1 MSSFDNFYTRLQNLN
16 EARKSPVEALVPGAA
31 GVTKQMRSAGL
42 SSAPLDTIRFI
53 RELLFNLDVISEE
66 ELDVVKM
73 SKGFTGKK
81 QAMLKVLQDN
91 QDAINAKSDE
101 IAQRI
106 ESTLDDFISG
116 MGANRSREEK
126 YAAQAAAEE
135 LAAQARA
142 AKSGKDMDD
151 ALADVISDEK
161 LIIKASLAKAIQ
173 ELEDLPGGEDI
184 SPDVLNEIKKF
195 APKINTIEQLESFVK
210 QLSAMEEYQLPA
222 AYLSS
227 TVKAIKGGLEDIE
240 MEDQEDPDHG
250 FDANKSDLD
259 GNGNISEYERKRGE
273 AIASSM
279 SKEDNE
285 YGEAETVGFAELG
298 LNRTLIGAM
307 YEDEYGAFNR
317 AEFPNLDIGSL
328 KKMIA
333 NRFALKP
340 DIGISGRL
348 AQMEKQI
355 SGLDDAVVVSFSE
368 DGENAEDPDIE
379 ALAQVEV
386 EELGDGELPD
396 DYNEDGETDAQFEN
410 ILGAAVDAAVSNPD
424 LDYESVKGMIESE
437 IDRECTEYECKVLKS
452 ELYNAY
458 GENGDQEK
466 AQAILDLGEDS
477 ETPFMESKYTTADY
491 LTDIYL
497 SVEPIVASTMNEN
510 GQTTPTR
517 QYLVEKY
524 EEAIEDVYTSQYL
537 IEQKVQDSLPKR
549 KKEKSLSFKE
559 RFQPKTQGQLEE
571 VRRYGL

>member
-1 MSSFDNFYTRLQNLN
+1 
-16 EARKSPVEALVPGAA
+16 
-31 GVTKQMRSAGL
+31 
-42 SSAPLDTIRFI
+42 
-53 RELLFNLDVISEE
+53 
-66 ELDVVKM
+66 
-73 SKGFTGKK
+73 
-81 QAMLKVLQDN
+81 
-91 QDAINAKSDE
+91 
-101 IAQRI
+101 
-106 ESTLDDFISG
+106 
-116 MGANRSREEK
+116 
-126 YAAQAAAEE
+126 
-135 LAAQARA
+135 
-142 AKSGKDMDD
+142 
-151 ALADVISDEK
+151 
-161 LIIKASLAKAIQ
+161 
-173 ELEDLPGGEDI
+173 
-184 SPDVLNEIKKF
+184 
-195 APKINTIEQLESFVK
+195 
-210 QLSAMEEYQLPA
+210 
-222 AYLSS
+222 
-227 TVKAIKGGLEDIE
+227 
-240 MEDQEDPDHG
+240 
-250 FDANKSDLD
+250 
-259 GNGNISEYERKRGE
+259 
-273 AIASSM
+273 
-279 SKEDNE
+279 
-285 YGEAETVGFAELG
+285 
-298 LNRTLIGAM
+298 
-307 YEDEYGAFNR
+307 FNR